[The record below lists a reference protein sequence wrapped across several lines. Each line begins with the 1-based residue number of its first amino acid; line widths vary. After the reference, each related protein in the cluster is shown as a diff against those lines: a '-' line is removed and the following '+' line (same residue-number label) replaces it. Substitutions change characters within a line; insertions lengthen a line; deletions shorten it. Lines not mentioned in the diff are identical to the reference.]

1 MHYLTIIVSMMLL
14 IVLYLFVINYNHQ
27 SNIENYVMLATDQY
41 TDQYTDF
48 PFWNT
53 QIGSTRNMSYDL
65 RGDVQI
71 PYFMQMPFNMTSIMP
86 IQNTSLHEIS

>member
-1 MHYLTIIVSMMLL
+1 MHYLTIIVSIMLL
-14 IVLYLFVINYNHQ
+14 IVLYLFVINYTHQ
-27 SNIENYVMLATDQY
+27 LNTETYAMIA

-53 QIGSTRNMSYDL
+53 QIDSTKNMSYDL

-86 IQNTSLHEIS
+86 IQNTSLYEIS